1 MVDSRLV
8 ASSVQGRVWRSG
20 RPVKD
25 GFTFSAISECLADE
39 DTLVWADIYDP
50 DHETLRG
57 LAKELGLNIWAVEDA
72 VAPKERTKTS
82 VYQSHTFFTVYAVDT
97 RELDGDAA
105 FDTSLLV
112 KHRISAFVLPRGLIT
127 VRLPSVNGA
136 PTEFDVNEVSRRF
149 DDLGGQRYGV
159 GALVHGLLDVVVD
172 GHFEAVEALDEAI
185 ESLEDELFADT
196 GPRRGLQRRTF
207 QLRKDLVE
215 LRRVV
220 LPMREVVSTI
230 QHRRLDSSTS
240 PDLDPLYAD
249 LYDHVLRAS
258 EWTESLRDMITTVFE
273 TNLSLQDAR
282 LNTVMKKLSGWA
294 AIIAVPTAI
303 TGFYGQNVVYPGIN
317 TVVGFVASTALIIV
331 LVILLYV
338 MFKRRDWL

>member
-1 MVDSRLV
+1 MTQVR
-8 ASSVQGRVWRSG
+8 GRVWR
-20 RPVKD
+20 D
-25 GFTFSAISECLADE
+25 GQPDESFTFESISDCLADK
-39 DTLVWADIYDP
+39 DALLWADIYDP

-57 LAKELGLNIWAVEDA
+57 LADELGLNIWAVEDSI
-72 VAPKERTKTS
+72 APMERTKAS
-82 VYQSHTFFTVYAVDT
+82 VYHTHTFFTVYAIDIRTPQDDT
-97 RELDGDAA
+97 ASTLI
-105 FDTSLLV
+105 

-127 VRLPSVNGA
+127 VRLPSVDHA
-136 PTEFDVNEVSRRF
+136 EDEFDVEEVSQRF
-149 DDLGGQRYGV
+149 DELGGQEYGV

-172 GHFEAVEALDEAI
+172 GHFEAVQDLDDAI
-185 ESLEDELFADT
+185 EGLEDELFDDR

-207 QLRKDLVE
+207 RLRKDLVE

-230 QHRRLDSSTS
+230 QHRRLDAKIS
-240 PDLDPLYAD
+240 PELDPLYAD

-258 EWTESLRDMITTVFE
+258 EWTESLRDMVTTVFE

-282 LNTVMKKLSGWA
+282 LNTVMKKLTGWA

-303 TGFYGQNVVYPGIN
+303 TGFYGQNVTYPGIN
-317 TVVGFVASTALIIV
+317 TVVGFIASSALIVV
-331 LVILLYV
+331 LVVLLYV